1 MQSRWSTATC
11 SCRFASPAERNAV
24 MWLQAL
30 SLTDFRSYSQADM
43 QFQPGVTTF
52 VGMNGQGKT
61 NIVEAIGYLAT
72 LSSHRVAA
80 DVPLIRAG
88 CSSAVVRAKIHED
101 DRSVA
106 VDIQI
111 NERGSNK
118 ARINQSATTRARDI
132 LGIVRAVIFAP
143 EDLALVRGEPS
154 DRRRFLDEIGIQ
166 RHPRLAG
173 VRADYDKVLK
183 QRNALLKNAAA
194 TGRKAADP
202 TFDSTLS
209 VWNEQL
215 TQLGSDIVASRTEL
229 IDDLRP
235 FVQRAY
241 GAIAG
246 DAQVDV
252 AYRPSSPAI
261 SDEISRIDASLRERV
276 SMAMDVDLESRA
288 SDELRRGITLVGP
301 HRDEVEL
308 MLNGF
313 PVKGY
318 ASHGESWS
326 MALALR
332 LAAADVL
339 RSDGVDPI
347 VILDD
352 VFAELDSTRR
362 SHLAELAQQATQVFI
377 TAAVAQDVPVEL
389 SGARFDVRMGQVE
402 AA

>member
-1 MQSRWSTATC
+1 
-11 SCRFASPAERNAV
+11 

-30 SLTDFRSYSQADM
+30 SLTDFRSYAQADM
-43 QFQPGVTTF
+43 HFQPGVTTF

-80 DVPLIRAG
+80 DLPLIRSG
-88 CSSAVVRAKIHED
+88 CSSAVVRARVHED
-101 DRSVA
+101 DRSVS
-106 VDIQI
+106 VDVQI

-143 EDLALVRGEPS
+143 EDLSLVRGDPA

-166 RHPRLAG
+166 RHPRISG

-183 QRNALLKNAAA
+183 QRNALLKNASASRR
-194 TGRKAADP
+194 GPDP

-215 TQLGSDIVASRTEL
+215 TQLGADIIAARAEL
-229 IDDLRP
+229 IADLRP
-235 FVQRAY
+235 FVQQAY
-241 GAIAG
+241 EAIAG
-246 DAQVDV
+246 QADVDIT
-252 AYRPSSPAI
+252 YRPSSPAI
-261 SDEISRIDASLRERV
+261 GEQVAVLDPSLRERV
-276 SMAMDVDLESRA
+276 SMAMDADLEARID
-288 SDELRRGITLVGP
+288 DELRRGITLVGP

-308 MLNGF
+308 TLNGF

-326 MALALR
+326 MALSLR

-352 VFAELDSTRR
+352 VFAELDTARR
-362 SHLAELAQQATQVFI
+362 SHLAALVQKATQVFI